1 MRVHIRS
8 NGREITGLKLFGMS
22 PNEQEGTQAMLSIE
36 TEGSVVSKSNG
47 GLLSSLLNTVNGA
60 TTSSVVNVK
69 ERLGDY

>member
-1 MRVHIRS
+1 
-8 NGREITGLKLFGMS
+8 MS